1 MKHCKKYRGQEERN
15 VKRRPLKEIELLE
28 YQTHGHYEGL
38 GKEIKYHCELA
49 FLAHKKYRKQS
60 SYEHCKEHRRE
71 DKVNE
76 IDREYQKEFQ
86 KIINDYAL
94 KENGQLVYSDDLTSI
109 RIIPGKEE
117 ECTKKITELRELE
130 VSLDDFKFDID
141 EFENLN
147 LTISQMSAILPFIK
161 E

>member
-1 MKHCKKYRGQEERN
+1 MKMYEILAVQDFYPSVQDQKMPIKTIYKLTRLGRKIEE
-15 VKRRPLKEIELLE
+15 ELE
-28 YQTHGHYEGL
+28 
-38 GKEIKYHCELA
+38 
-49 FLAHKKYRKQS
+49 F
-60 SYEHCKEHRRE
+60 
-71 DKVNE
+71 
-76 IDREYQKEFQ
+76 YQKEFQ

-117 ECTKKITELRELE
+117 ECAKKITELRELE

-147 LTISQMSAILPFIK
+147 LTISQMSAILPFIA

>member
-1 MKHCKKYRGQEERN
+1 MKMYEILAVQDFYPSVQDQKMPIKTIYKLTRLGRKIEE
-15 VKRRPLKEIELLE
+15 ELE
-28 YQTHGHYEGL
+28 
-38 GKEIKYHCELA
+38 
-49 FLAHKKYRKQS
+49 F
-60 SYEHCKEHRRE
+60 
-71 DKVNE
+71 
-76 IDREYQKEFQ
+76 YQKEFQ

>member
-1 MKHCKKYRGQEERN
+1 MKMYEILAVQDFYPSVQDQKMPIKTIYKLTRLGRKIEE
-15 VKRRPLKEIELLE
+15 ELE
-28 YQTHGHYEGL
+28 
-38 GKEIKYHCELA
+38 
-49 FLAHKKYRKQS
+49 F
-60 SYEHCKEHRRE
+60 
-71 DKVNE
+71 
-76 IDREYQKEFQ
+76 YQKEFQ

-117 ECTKKITELRELE
+117 ECAKKITELRELE
-130 VSLDDFKFDID
+130 VPLDDFKFDID

-147 LTISQMSAILPFIK
+147 LTISQMSAILPFIT